1 MQVISGQRKRKDCWG
16 YHRLSKKRKAS
27 NKKIWIAMSTPFQV
41 NFFYPLIKRLEK
53 RFDFLVTAR
62 NHDRIFSI
70 LDAKGLDYIPIGK
83 HGGAKL
89 DGKLQAYAQNVQQL
103 APIVKDEKPDLLLTE
118 RWPEAVRV
126 AFGFDIPAWTIY
138 YDERERHVNRMVFP
152 LSSKVFAPSFYT
164 PADMRENGVDL
175 EKIVWFRGFHTCY
188 LKGQVVNC
196 KNPFKELGFEPPIIL
211 IRPEPEFATFFC
223 QKQDVLERS
232 VLLLSNNH
240 GFKNDFNIVVLPRTK
255 NQASCYAKY
264 PVSVLDEA
272 FLENPVAFAD
282 VTVGAAETMLM
293 EAFVLGKP
301 AISTVYW
308 QESKPVTELHRY
320 IPHSND
326 PKEVAA
332 KTLDYLNPKEQ
343 LEFHERTKLI
353 VDLMENPVLKME
365 KEINRLYNEPET
377 IKKTS
382 SKRRSQI
389 EIYMTILNLVTFRS
403 LKLTHIMQA
412 GNLSYSKVKKDV
424 TWLKRKGLLAESSNL
439 AGGYHFK
446 ATTEGLRLLADYTK
460 IREKLF

>member
-1 MQVISGQRKRKDCWG
+1 LSIKRTAS
-16 YHRLSKKRKAS
+16 LS
-27 NKKIWIAMSTPFQV
+27 KKIWIAISTPFQV

-53 RFDFLVTAR
+53 KFDFLITAR
-62 NHDRIFSI
+62 DHDRIFSI

-83 HGGAKL
+83 HGGAEL
-89 DGKLQAYAQNVQQL
+89 DGRLQAYAQNVQQL
-103 APIVKDEKPDLLLTE
+103 APIIKDEKPDLLLTE

-164 PADMRENGVDL
+164 PAEMRENGVDL
-175 EKIVWFRGFHTCY
+175 ENIVWFRGFHTCY
-188 LKGQVVNC
+188 LKGEVIDR
-196 KNPFKELGFEPPIIL
+196 KNPFKELGFDSPIIL
-211 IRPEPEFATFFC
+211 VRPEPEFATFFC
-223 QKQDVLERS
+223 QKQDILERS
-232 VLLLSNNH
+232 IRLLSNNH

-264 PVSVLDEA
+264 PVSILDEA

-301 AISTVYW
+301 AISTMYW
-308 QESKPVTELHRY
+308 QESKPVTELHKY

-343 LEFHERTKLI
+343 REFYEQAKLI

-365 KEINRLYNEPET
+365 EEINQLYAEPELIEKASRT
-377 IKKTS
+377 
-382 SKRRSQI
+382 RRSQM
-389 EIYMTILNLVTFRS
+389 EIHMIILNLGAFRS

-412 GNLSYSKVKKDV
+412 ANLSYSKVKEDV
-424 TWLKRKGLLAESSNL
+424 AWLKRKGLLVESSDL
-439 AGGYHFK
+439 SGGQYFRT
-446 ATTEGLRLLADYTK
+446 TTEGLQLLADYKK
-460 IREKLF
+460 IREKLS

>member
-1 MQVISGQRKRKDCWG
+1 
-16 YHRLSKKRKAS
+16 LSKKRRFRAS
-27 NKKIWIAMSTPFQV
+27 KKKIWIAISTPFQV
-41 NFFYPLIKRLEK
+41 NFFYPLIKRLGK
-53 RFDFLVTAR
+53 KFDFLITAR

-83 HGGAKL
+83 HGGAEL
-89 DGKLQAYAQNVQQL
+89 DGKLLAYAQTVQQL

-164 PADMRENGVDL
+164 PAEMRENGIDL

-188 LKGQVVNC
+188 LKSQVQNR
-196 KNPFKELGFEPPIIL
+196 KNPFKEIGFKSPIVL

-232 VLLLSNNH
+232 VLLLTH
-240 GFKNDFNIVVLPRTK
+240 TRGFKNNFNIVVLPRTK
-255 NQASCYAKY
+255 DQASRYAKY
-264 PVSVLDEA
+264 QVAVLGEA

-282 VTVGAAETMLM
+282 VTIGAAETMLM

-308 QESKPVTELHRY
+308 QESKPVTELHKY

-326 PKEVAA
+326 PKEVVA
-332 KTLDYLNPKEQ
+332 KTLNYLNPKEQ
-343 LEFHERTKLI
+343 REFYERAKVI
-353 VDLMENPVLKME
+353 VDLMEDPVLKME
-365 KEINRLYNEPET
+365 EEINRLYAEPDLIE
-377 IKKTS
+377 KTS
-382 SKRRSQI
+382 SKRRSQM
-389 EIYMTILNLVTFRS
+389 EIQMTILNVVAFRF

-412 GNLSYSKVKKDV
+412 ANLSYSKVKEDV
-424 TWLKRKGLLAESSNL
+424 AWLKRKGLLEERVDVS
-439 AGGYHFK
+439 GGKYFK
-446 ATTEGLRLLADYTK
+446 TTTEGLQLLADYKK
-460 IREKLF
+460 IKEKLF

>member
-1 MQVISGQRKRKDCWG
+1 
-16 YHRLSKKRKAS
+16 LSKKRTVHLS
-27 NKKIWIAMSTPFQV
+27 KKIWVAISTPFQV

-53 RFDFLVTAR
+53 KFDFIITAR

-70 LDAKGLDYIPIGK
+70 LDKKGLDYIPVGK
-83 HGGAKL
+83 HGGSEL

-103 APIVKDEKPDLLLTE
+103 APIIKSEKPDLLLTE

-126 AFGFDIPAWTIY
+126 AFGYDIPAWTIY
-138 YDERERHVNRMVFP
+138 YDEREHHVNRMVFP
-152 LSSKVFAPSFYT
+152 LSSKVFVPSFYT
-164 PADMRENGVDL
+164 QAEMRENGVDL

-188 LKGQVVNC
+188 LKDQTPTSN
-196 KNPFKELGFEPPIIL
+196 KNPFKELGFESPVIL
-211 IRPEPEFATFFC
+211 IRPEPEFATFFS

-232 VLLLSNNH
+232 IFLLSNNH

-255 NQASCYAKY
+255 NQALSYGKY

-272 FLENPVAFAD
+272 FFENPVAFAD

-308 QESKPVTELHRY
+308 QESKPVTELHKY
-320 IPHSND
+320 LPHSND

-332 KTLDYLNPKEQ
+332 KALDYLNPKEQ
-343 LEFHERTKLI
+343 KEFYERAKLI

-365 KEINRLYNEPET
+365 EEINRLYSELDLIE
-377 IKKTS
+377 KTS
-382 SKRRSQI
+382 PKRRSQI
-389 EIYMTILNLVTFRS
+389 EIHMIILNLVAFRS

-412 GNLSYSKVKKDV
+412 ANLSYSKVKEDV
-424 TWLKRKGLLAESSNL
+424 AWLKRKGLLAESSDL
-439 AGGYHFK
+439 SGGQYFK
-446 ATTEGLRLLADYTK
+446 TTPEGLQLIADYKK
-460 IREKLF
+460 IKEKLF

>member
-1 MQVISGQRKRKDCWG
+1 MSRKKTVCA
-16 YHRLSKKRKAS
+16 SK
-27 NKKIWIAMSTPFQV
+27 KKIWIAISTPFQV
-41 NFFYPLIKRLEK
+41 NFFDPLIKRLK
-53 RFDFLVTAR
+53 KTFDFLITAR

-70 LDAKGLDYIPIGK
+70 LDAKGLDYIPLGK

-89 DGKLQAYAQNVQQL
+89 DGKLQAYAQTVQQL
-103 APIVKDEKPDLLLTE
+103 APIIKDEKPDLLLTE

-152 LSSKVFAPSFYT
+152 LSSNVFAPSFYT
-164 PADMRENGVDL
+164 PTEMRENGVDL

-188 LKGQVVNC
+188 LKGQVNNH

-211 IRPEPEFATFFC
+211 IRPEPEFATFFG

-232 VLLLSNNH
+232 VHLLTNNH
-240 GFKNDFNIVVLPRTK
+240 GYKDDYNIIVLPRTK
-255 NQASCYAKY
+255 NQASYYAKY
-264 PVSVLDEA
+264 PVAVLDEA
-272 FLENPVAFAD
+272 FLDNPVAFAD

-301 AISTVYW
+301 AVSTVYW

-332 KTLDYLNPKEQ
+332 RTLNYLNPKEQ
-343 LEFHERTKLI
+343 IEFSERAKLI
-353 VDLMENPVLKME
+353 VDLMENTVLKME
-365 KEINRLYNEPET
+365 KEINRLYAEPES
-377 IKKTS
+377 IEKKS
-382 SKRRSQI
+382 HKRRSQM
-389 EIYMTILNLVTFRS
+389 EIHMTILNLVAFRS

-412 GNLSYSKVKKDV
+412 ANLSYSRVKEDV
-424 TWLKRKGLLAESSNL
+424 TRLKKKSLIHERNDTS
-439 AGGYHFK
+439 GGKYFK
-446 ATTEGLRLLADYTK
+446 TTTEGLQLLADYKK